1 MKTKIFD
8 VHGMTC
14 QHCVMTVTKALQD
27 VPGVLDVDVDLDE
40 GKAFLDVDEQNFDA
54 QKAQKA
60 VAEAGYELVV

>member
-1 MKTKIFD
+1 
-8 VHGMTC
+8 
-14 QHCVMTVTKALQD
+14 MTVTKALQD